1 MKVGGSIQGTVISIT
16 EDGDAVTDI
25 AVDRLDG
32 VPTDNRVSIHCDG
45 HVTSRIFPADHQQP
59 EMTFL
64 AIQGESGFLEL
75 LLVGDSASAFLGF
88 RSGSEVTIK
97 WS

>member
-1 MKVGGSIQGTVISIT
+1 MGGSIQGTVISIT

-25 AVDRLDG
+25 AVARLDG
-32 VPTDNRVSIHCDG
+32 VPTDDRVSIHCDG

-88 RSGSEVTIK
+88 EAVAK
-97 WS
+97 

>member
-1 MKVGGSIQGTVISIT
+1 MGGSIQGTVISIT

-25 AVDRLDG
+25 AIDKLEG
-32 VPTDNRVSIHCDG
+32 VPNDDRVSIYCDG
-45 HVTSRIFPADHQQP
+45 HVTSRIFPAEHQQP

-75 LLVGDSASAFLGF
+75 LLEGDELIGASA
-88 RSGSEVTIK
+88 
-97 WS
+97 